1 MNIMGMYPKIQTV
14 STLPNYRLVVTFQN
28 GNVKL
33 YDCLPLLE
41 EPAFIALQDE
51 SFFEQVEVGTGGYG
65 VIWSDEVDLSESELW
80 LNGVEVA
87 SLVEEVH
94 D

>member
-1 MNIMGMYPKIQTV
+1 MEMYPKINTV
-14 STLPNYRLVVTFQN
+14 TTLPNYRLVVTFQN
-28 GNVKL
+28 GIVKL

-41 EPAFIALQDE
+41 EPAFAAFQDE
-51 SFFEQVEVGTGGYG
+51 SFFEQVEVDTGGYG
-65 VIWSDEVDLSESELW
+65 IIWSDQVDLSESELW

-87 SLVEEVH
+87 SLIEEVH

>member
-1 MNIMGMYPKIQTV
+1 MEIYPKIDAV
-14 STLPNYRLVVTFQN
+14 STLPSYRLVVAFQN
-28 GNVKL
+28 GIVKL

-41 EPAFIALQDE
+41 DSAFTALKDE
-51 SFFEQVEVGTGGYG
+51 SFFEQVEVDAGGYG

-87 SLVEEVH
+87 SLVEGAN